1 MQPPRPCLAESPAR
15 HQHHKASIILPR
27 MDYARRH
34 LQLGWWSLLVFAML
48 GLVLE
53 SLHGFKVRLYLDV
66 SNDTRRLMWTLAH
79 AHGALLGAI
88 NVLFG
93 LMLRVSPSIA
103 DARQYRVSR
112 LLIGATILLPLGFF
126 LGGVS
131 FYAGDPGLGIL
142 LLPVGALLLL
152 AALYL
157 IARASART
165 PAEKL
170 SKRKA

>member
-1 MQPPRPCLAESPAR
+1 
-15 HQHHKASIILPR
+15 

-34 LQLGWWSLLVFAML
+34 LQIGWWSMLVFATL
-48 GLVLE
+48 GLFLE
-53 SLHGFKVRLYLDV
+53 SLHGFKVRFYLDV

-79 AHGALLGAI
+79 AHGTLVGAI

-93 LMLRVSPSIA
+93 LTLRVSPSIVE
-103 DARQYRVSR
+103 ARQQSLSK

-142 LLPVGALLLL
+142 LLPVGAMLLL
-152 AALYL
+152 AALYS
-157 IARASART
+157 IARAFAQPSTGKGSTRSSRSSR
-165 PAEKL
+165 P
-170 SKRKA
+170 